1 MSFRENEKEKI
12 ERSVQ
17 QQSGDALNFGRTALA
32 NKLTLLTF
40 IRTAISILSAL
51 LIAMLLAGG
60 CATLPENVD
69 RTASFVY
76 ADTDDTFFAKGR
88 HEEKVAHPGKSGFL
102 LLPNGLDA
110 FVARA
115 ILAQNA
121 ERSLDVQYY
130 LIHSDLT
137 GKLFIDQLIKA
148 ADRGVRV
155 RLLVD
160 DIALGGRDYNI
171 AMLDS
176 HPQVEV
182 RIFNPFSRKAG
193 RMGQYVTRFG
203 SVTRRMHNKSFTADN
218 QATILGGRNIGN
230 EYFEADPDIAFAD
243 LDVLAIGP
251 VVQEV
256 SASFDQYW
264 NSELAYPIG
273 LFLDKPLSF
282 EEIEEARQGLDDFVN
297 QQSESDYLQAL
308 MNSNLV
314 KDIENDRV
322 RFYWGAADV
331 LVDQHFTSPRSSNT
345 IGI

>member
-1 MSFRENEKEKI
+1 LRNI
-12 ERSVQ
+12 IGPV
-17 QQSGDALNFGRTALA
+17 
-32 NKLTLLTF
+32 LL
-40 IRTAISILSAL
+40 LVL
-51 LIAMLLAGG
+51 LVSGG
-60 CATLPENVD
+60 CATLPDNVD
-69 RTASFVY
+69 RTESFAY
-76 ADTDDTFFAKGR
+76 TETDDTFFAKGR
-88 HEEKVAHPGKSGFL
+88 HEEQVAHPGKSGFL

-137 GKLFIDQLIKA
+137 GRLFIDQLIKA

-160 DIALGGRDYNI
+160 DIDLGGRDYTI

-176 HPQVEV
+176 HPQIEV

-203 SVTRRMHNKSFTADN
+203 SVTRRMHNKSFTVDN

-230 EYFEADPDIAFAD
+230 EYFEADPDIVFAD

-251 VVQEV
+251 VIQEV
-256 SASFDQYW
+256 SASFDKYW